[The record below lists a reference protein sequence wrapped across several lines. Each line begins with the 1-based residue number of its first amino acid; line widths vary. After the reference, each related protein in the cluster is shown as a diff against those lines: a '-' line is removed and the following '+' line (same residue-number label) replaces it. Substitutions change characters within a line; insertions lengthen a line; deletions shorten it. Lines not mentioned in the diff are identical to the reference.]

1 MHIKQLSCALVL
13 AASIVTPVFAA
24 DPPKATLS
32 GKDIAFQLPK
42 GNCLACHSI
51 AGGEQPG
58 TLGPELKDMK
68 ARFPDKKELA
78 AHIADQTAFNPY
90 TAMPPFLKHG
100 ALTQEELD
108 KVVDFIHG
116 L

>member
-1 MHIKQLSCALVL
+1 MHIKHLSGAIVLVASLVSPVL
-13 AASIVTPVFAA
+13 AADA
-24 DPPKATLS
+24 PKPIT

-42 GNCLACHSI
+42 GNCLACHAI

-78 AHIADQTAFNPY
+78 AHIADQTSFNPY
-90 TAMPPFLKHG
+90 TAMPPFMKHG
-100 ALTQEELD
+100 ALTQEEFD
-108 KVVDFIHG
+108 KLVDFIHG

>member
-1 MHIKQLSCALVL
+1 MHIKHLSGAIVLVASLITPAL
-13 AASIVTPVFAA
+13 AAEPAKPSI
-24 DPPKATLS
+24 S

-42 GNCLACHSI
+42 GNCLACHAI

-90 TAMPPFLKHG
+90 TAMPPFMKHG
-100 ALTQEELD
+100 ALTQEEFD
-108 KVVDFIHG
+108 KLVDFIHG